1 MENTFFT
8 ASHEWVKFLDDNH
21 AEIGITDYAQH
32 ALGDIV
38 YVNLPEAGDKVEEAA
53 RFGDVESVKAVSDL
67 ISPISGTVVETNEV
81 LVNTPEKLNED
92 AMGTWILKVEG
103 NFDRT
108 GLLSKEQYDTL
119 LAQEH

>member
-21 AEIGITDYAQH
+21 AEIGITEYAQH

-38 YVNLPEAGDKVEEAA
+38 YVNLPEAGDKVEEAT

-67 ISPISGTVVETNEV
+67 ISPISGTVVETNDV

-108 GLLSKEQYDTL
+108 GLLTKEQYDTL

>member
-38 YVNLPEAGDKVEEAA
+38 YVNLPEAGDKVEEAT

-67 ISPISGTVVETNEV
+67 ISPISGTVVETNDV

-108 GLLSKEQYDTL
+108 GLLTKDQYDTL

>member
-67 ISPISGTVVETNEV
+67 ISPISGTVVETNDV

-108 GLLSKEQYDTL
+108 GLLTKEQYDTL